1 MRVTFLAHNGFF
13 IELDQVCLLFDW
25 WKGVLPPLPDK
36 PLLVFVSHRHED
48 HFNPA
53 VFTLADR
60 KADIQFLL
68 GSDFHLTPHNLTKWQ
83 LSPETAAKCRRC
95 GKHDTFAPLPGV
107 TVETFPSTD
116 EGVAWMVT
124 VNGQSIFHAGDL
136 NWWHWAEEDLA
147 WNRNM
152 EANFKRYTEPL
163 RGRRV
168 DLAMLPLDSRLKTGG
183 YLGPN
188 YFLNLMEVRRFLPMH
203 QWEDFAFT
211 DEFLSA
217 YPQVLQVDFL
227 MRHIEVA
234 AHDHGLR
241 MRNLIGLRARKL
253 SDAHMSLARPL
264 RLHGHAR
271 RNHAG
276 LKPLAEITNRIV
288 PGHTMVYTSQAILR
302 VRRIHINEPKPGE
315 LQRHNA
321 PLGIKLGHSQTVK
334 RAQRLATRKNCSA

>member
-1 MRVTFLAHNGFF
+1 MRVTFLAHDGFF

-53 VFTLADR
+53 VFALADR

-68 GSDFHLTPHNLTKWQ
+68 GNDFHLTPHNLTKWQ

-168 DLAMLPLDSRLKTGG
+168 DLAMLPLDSRLKMDG

-217 YPQVLQVDFL
+217 YLQFAPITVKIHRDGEFL
-227 MRHIEVA
+227 
-234 AHDHGLR
+234 
-241 MRNLIGLRARKL
+241 
-253 SDAHMSLARPL
+253 
-264 RLHGHAR
+264 
-271 RNHAG
+271 
-276 LKPLAEITNRIV
+276 
-288 PGHTMVYTSQAILR
+288 
-302 VRRIHINEPKPGE
+302 GE
-315 LQRHNA
+315 L
-321 PLGIKLGHSQTVK
+321 
-334 RAQRLATRKNCSA
+334 